1 MLGKCFFIL
10 CAVSI
15 MCGVMTGNM
24 AEVSNAVVDGAAA
37 SVTLTLTLVGNMCLW
52 CGILEV
58 LRLGGLVE
66 KLSRLLSPMLRIVFP
81 DAWKRGVAK
90 EEITAALSANM
101 LGMGN
106 AATPFAIEAMKK
118 LKSANAE
125 KGTATNDMVTL
136 AVLGTSSVN
145 LLPTTLVAL
154 RRSSGA
160 ASPFDIIPPVW
171 ICSALCSVFG
181 VILCRAVGGLKGRD
195 KGS

>member
-90 EEITAALSANM
+90 EEITAALSAYM

-125 KGTATNDMVTL
+125 FKTIDTKTFEFEFDTNITPNTTIKAFLWNDM
-136 AVLGTSSVN
+136 GSM
-145 LLPTTLVAL
+145 
-154 RRSSGA
+154 
-160 ASPFDIIPPVW
+160 IP
-171 ICSALCSVFG
+171 LTG
-181 VILCRAVGGLKGRD
+181 VYPIERK
-195 KGS
+195 